1 MYSWKRHTHI
11 GCLTVAVV
19 AGALLL
25 WTMPVLADC
34 GSIPYRTPYDRD
46 PEVVEAVAARSRS
59 PVRFDPTG
67 VVVYEP
73 GQRAIILWNGH
84 EEILLLST
92 DIRTSQDVSILE
104 VIPLPSEPQVRRG
117 DFDSFKKMNARL
129 ADRKVWYVSVLG
141 GLRPISPAAT
151 ITFHEKMGAHDIAVA
166 NVLDKDRFVGWV
178 MGFLAGKGVAN
189 PQIRPEFVQIIG
201 SYLDRG
207 FTWFVFDTIKTADRL
222 QSRQPIEYRFQSDS
236 VFYPIEISSLETGR
250 TTIDLTVVTKSRLT
264 SFSNIRFASR
274 KTVGARVTPRDLDRV
289 SPGWTKFMNASQL
302 SVDRVQIKGDIRYLT
317 TDFVAR

>member
-1 MYSWKRHTHI
+1 MYSRKQLAHI
-11 GCLTVAVV
+11 GCLTVAAV
-19 AGALLL
+19 ASAMIVGS
-25 WTMPVLADC
+25 MPVPADC

-46 PEVVEAVAARSRS
+46 PGVVEAVATRSRS

-67 VVVYEP
+67 IVVYEP
-73 GQRAIILWNGH
+73 GQRAIILWNGY

-104 VIPLPSEPQVRRG
+104 VIPFPAEPQVRLS
-117 DFDSFKKMNARL
+117 DFDSFKKMNALL
-129 ADRKVWYVSVLG
+129 ADRKAWYVSVLG
-141 GLRPISPAAT
+141 GMRPIPAPAT
-151 ITFHEKMGAHDIAVA
+151 ITFHEKMGAHDIAVV

-178 MGFLAGKGVAN
+178 MGFLAGKSAVN

-201 SYLDRG
+201 NYLDRG
-207 FTWFVFDTIKTADRL
+207 FTWFVFDTIETADRL
-222 QSRQPIEYRFQSDS
+222 QSRQPIEYRFRSDS

-264 SFSNIRFASR
+264 SFSSIRFASR
-274 KTVGARVTPRDLDRV
+274 KTVGSRVTPRDLDRV
-289 SPGWTKFMNASQL
+289 SPGWTQFMNASRL
-302 SVDRVQIKGDIRYLT
+302 SVDRVQVKGDIRYLT